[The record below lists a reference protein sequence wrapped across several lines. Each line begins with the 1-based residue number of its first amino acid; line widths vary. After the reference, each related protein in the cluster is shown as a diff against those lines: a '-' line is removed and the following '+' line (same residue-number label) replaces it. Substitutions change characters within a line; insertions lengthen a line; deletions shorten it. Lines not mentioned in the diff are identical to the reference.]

1 MKARI
6 PGGNLSR
13 SVKDDIAKQFS
24 LLLDRYNYDAALQ
37 VFHILHFEFG
47 FGEKRLQRFADCLT
61 EMQKYQKD
69 RYELDD
75 EDTPWICEEQ
85 LRRDGIDIKRIIRS
99 GNNGD

>member
-1 MKARI
+1 MSK
-6 PGGNLSR
+6 
-13 SVKDDIAKQFS
+13 SVKNDNAKQFY
-24 LLLDRYNYDAALQ
+24 LLLDKYNYEASVQ
-37 VFHILHFEFG
+37 VIHILHFEFG

>member
-6 PGGNLSR
+6 QGGKLSK
-13 SVKDDIAKQFS
+13 SVKNDIAKQFY

-37 VFHILHFEFG
+37 VLHILHFEFG

-85 LRRDGIDIKRIIRS
+85 LRQSGIDFKKLMS
-99 GNNGD
+99 GD